1 MKLGAP
7 DFESVGREFESLRA
21 RHPNPFPANYSQVLI
36 LAQLTFYVK
45 LTVLDL
51 GGPSLRASGGPLCV
65 GFSRWSRPAQPPR
78 ALALLYDGRP
88 ILRAVWPRVPR
99 LPQSPTPTPSTI
111 E

>member
-51 GGPSLRASGGPLCV
+51 DAALVYANSGGPLCV

-88 ILRAVWPRVPR
+88 ILRAVECQS
-99 LPQSPTPTPSTI
+99 LPQSTTPTSTI